1 MLLRC
6 YLNKRPSVHA
16 ELTTWHAT
24 ESVSLTC
31 IQLLTGLVI
40 ARTAFHL

>member
-6 YLNKRPSVHA
+6 YLNKRPSIHA

-24 ESVSLTC
+24 ESVSLLE
-31 IQLLTGLVI
+31 LLSGLFI
-40 ARTAFHL
+40 ARTAVRL

>member
-6 YLNKRPSVHA
+6 YLNKRPSVLA

-24 ESVSLTC
+24 ESVSLL
-31 IQLLTGLVI
+31 QLLGGLVI
-40 ARTAFHL
+40 GRVAVRL